1 MKRKITCRHAPKCLK
16 GKVVAQTKACIFF
29 GEFSPQAARKESQHV
44 THGEK
49 SAKSA
54 LSQQKKI

>member
-54 LSQQKKI
+54 LFQQKKI